1 MPPANA
7 FFAMSHLEIGTSNVR
22 LNLNAHQQVEKGE
35 LESAKLKCQIQNM
48 YSQIHS
54 ANPKKTQNLWSHYF
68 DRRVL

>member
-7 FFAMSHLEIGTSNVR
+7 YFAMSHLEIGTSNVR
-22 LNLNAHQQVEKGE
+22 LNLNAHQQVEKWE
-35 LESAKLKCQIQNM
+35 SESAKLKCQIQNT

-54 ANPKKTQNLWSHYF
+54 ANPQTTQNLRSHYF